1 MSFRKWTHFEKRM
14 GIFLILVSSAGLAFC
29 FSTISKSANVP
40 RPIIK
45 QLTLPGGLEYRYN
58 ADSLECFAFGSFQ
71 PLTPGWVVVDVC
83 PPTTTQTG
91 GPPYYGE
98 VHITMPGILHVDA
111 VRLWPLDF
119 MPADGGCPPG
129 AIIYVKD
136 SGRAFLCTP
145 DGWRAL
151 TLD

>member
-1 MSFRKWTHFEKRM
+1 MSFKKWTHFEKRM

-29 FSTISKSANVP
+29 FSTISKSVNVP
-40 RPIIK
+40 RPIVR

-58 ADSLECFAFGSFQ
+58 ADSLECFAFASFQ
-71 PLTPGWVVVDVC
+71 PITSGWVVVDVC

-119 MPADGGCPPG
+119 MPADADCPPG
-129 AIIYVKD
+129 ALIYVREP
-136 SGRAFLCTP
+136 GRAYLCTP
-145 DGWRAL
+145 TGWRAL